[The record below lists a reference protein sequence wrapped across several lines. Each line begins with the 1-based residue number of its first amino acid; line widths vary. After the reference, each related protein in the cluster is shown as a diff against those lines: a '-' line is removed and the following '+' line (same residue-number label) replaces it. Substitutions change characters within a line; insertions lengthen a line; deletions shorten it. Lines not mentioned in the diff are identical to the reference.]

1 MNTGNLAREIVRV
14 LVVDDSPF
22 VCRLLASHF
31 ESARGFTVA
40 GSAFDGQSAVDMVE
54 ELQPDLVTL
63 DLEMPG
69 MNGLEALEVIMS
81 RRPTPVIL
89 ISGISRR
96 AADMTMQA
104 LDIGAVDFILKY
116 TPGVNIDPEALRRE
130 IIAKA
135 RAASQIKV
143 IRYLRGPQTR
153 NTGSLIFPFGR
164 GQTGDLTS
172 QASLQQSLPRV
183 TSGIVV
189 IGASTGGPMA
199 IKKLLGNLP
208 PDFADA
214 ILVVQHMPAAFT
226 RVLAEQLN
234 RSTPLK
240 VKEAEVGDRPQPGLV
255 LVAPGD
261 YHLLVGP
268 DLKIE
273 LSKGPTIAGHRPS
286 VDVTMQ
292 SVAQVYGYRARG
304 ILLTGMGSD
313 GAMGMVAIK
322 SKGGRT
328 FAQDEESSVVNGM
341 PQRAIEQGVVD
352 CVAPPEQIARMIAE
366 NQPKAKKEK
375 VC

>member
-1 MNTGNLAREIVRV
+1 MNTGSLARETVRV

-31 ESARGFTVA
+31 ESVEGFEVA
-40 GSAFDGQSAVDMVE
+40 GKAFDGHSAVDMVE
-54 ELQPDLVTL
+54 ELRPDLVTL

-89 ISGISRR
+89 ISGVSRR
-96 AADMTMQA
+96 AADMTLKA
-104 LDIGAVDFILKY
+104 LDLGAVDFILKY
-116 TPGVNIDPEALRRE
+116 TPGVDINPEALHRE

-143 IRYLRGPQTR
+143 IRYLRGPQPR
-153 NTGSLIFPFGR
+153 NTGSLIFPYRR
-164 GQTGDLTS
+164 GETGELIDVTR
-172 QASLQQSLPRV
+172 LQESLPRV
-183 TSGIVV
+183 TNGIVV
-189 IGASTGGPMA
+189 IGASTGGPVA
-199 IKKLLGNLP
+199 LRKLIGNLP
-208 PDFADA
+208 PDFSDA
-214 ILVVQHMPAAFT
+214 VLVVQHMPAAFT

-234 RSTPLK
+234 RSAAIR
-240 VKEAEVGDRPQPGLV
+240 VKEAASGDSPQPGLV

-261 YHLLVGP
+261 FHLLVGP

-292 SVAQVYGYRARG
+292 SVAQIYGYRARG
-304 ILLTGMGSD
+304 VVLTGMGSD

-328 FAQDEESSVVNGM
+328 FAQDEASSVVNGM
-341 PQRAIEQGVVD
+341 PQRAIEKGVVD
-352 CVAPPEQIARMIAE
+352 YIAPPERIALMLVE
-366 NQPKAKKEK
+366 NQSKAKKEK